1 MLKNIGKNINS
12 FKKNLLKKR
21 YNAERRF
28 QWYGKIAIGLALSF
42 LAVFM
47 FQIFSKGYSAF
58 QKTWIVTEVHY
69 DKELLL
75 IDAESPSKDD
85 LENADYYDVAY
96 KAMTSLDPG
105 LPEEEDRQLIQMVS
119 YKYEAEVKDLL
130 LKNPDFLGKIVPI
143 KLTASDDIDQVHKGN
158 YPRDIP
164 EKNRRVNDYQ
174 LQIYDMLNERGDIL
188 SEFNISFFTN
198 PDSREAELA
207 GIASSFMGTV
217 FSILVCLAFSFPV
230 AVLAAIYLEEFA
242 PKNKFTDF
250 IEVNINNLAAVPSIV
265 FGLLGLGV
273 LLAVFNLPRSTP
285 LVGGITLSLMTLPTI
300 IIAARASLKAVPP
313 SIREAA
319 LAMGAS
325 NMQTTMHH
333 TVPLS
338 MPGTLSGT
346 IIGLAQALGETA
358 PLILIGMVAFV
369 NTIPG
374 TPVDPA
380 ASLPVQIYIWSE
392 SAERGFV
399 EKVSAC
405 IMVLLAFLILM
416 NLAAQIVRH
425 KFEKKWS

>member
-1 MLKNIGKNINS
+1 LLKDIGKNMNNY
-12 FKKNLLKKR
+12 KKNLLKKR

-28 QWYGKIAIGLALSF
+28 QWYGKIAIGLALTF

-119 YKYEAEVKDLL
+119 YKYETEVKDLL

-265 FGLLGLGV
+265 FGLLGLGI

>member
-1 MLKNIGKNINS
+1 MNN
-12 FKKNLLKKR
+12 FKKNFLKKR

-28 QWYGKIAIGLALSF
+28 QWYGKIAIGLALTF

-119 YKYEAEVKDLL
+119 YKYETEVKDLL

-265 FGLLGLGV
+265 FGLLGLGI

-416 NLAAQIVRH
+416 NLAAQIVRY

>member
-1 MLKNIGKNINS
+1 MNS

-28 QWYGKIAIGLALSF
+28 QWYGKIAIGLALTF

-119 YKYEAEVKDLL
+119 YKYETEVKDLL
-130 LKNPDFLGKIVPI
+130 LKNPDYLGKIVPI
-143 KLTASDDIDQVHKGN
+143 KLTASDDVDQVHKGN

-188 SEFNISFFTN
+188 SEFNISFFTS

>member
-1 MLKNIGKNINS
+1 MNS

-130 LKNPDFLGKIVPI
+130 LKNPDYLGKIVPI
-143 KLTASDDIDQVHKGN
+143 KLTASDDVDQVHKGN

-164 EKNRRVNDYQ
+164 EENRRVNDYQ

-188 SEFNISFFTN
+188 LEFNISFFTS

-416 NLAAQIVRH
+416 NLTAQIVRH

>member
-1 MLKNIGKNINS
+1 MNS

-42 LAVFM
+42 LAVFL

-130 LKNPDFLGKIVPI
+130 LKNPDYLGKIVPI
-143 KLTASDDIDQVHKGN
+143 KLTASDDVDQVHKGN

-164 EKNRRVNDYQ
+164 EENRRVNDYQ

-188 SEFNISFFTN
+188 SEFNISFFTS

>member
-1 MLKNIGKNINS
+1 MNNY
-12 FKKNLLKKR
+12 KKNLLKKR

-28 QWYGKIAIGLALSF
+28 QWYGKIAIGLALTF

-69 DKELLL
+69 DRELLL

-119 YKYEAEVKDLL
+119 YKYETEVKDLL

-143 KLTASDDIDQVHKGN
+143 KLTASDDVDQVHKGN

-188 SEFNISFFTN
+188 SEFNISFFTS

-217 FSILVCLAFSFPV
+217 FSILVCLAFSFPI

-265 FGLLGLGV
+265 FGLLGLGI

>member
-1 MLKNIGKNINS
+1 MNS

-28 QWYGKIAIGLALSF
+28 QWYGKIAIGLALTF

-119 YKYEAEVKDLL
+119 YKYETEVKDLL

-143 KLTASDDIDQVHKGN
+143 KLTASDDVDQVHKGN

-188 SEFNISFFTN
+188 SKFNISFFTN

-217 FSILVCLAFSFPV
+217 FSILVCLAFSFPI

-285 LVGGITLSLMTLPTI
+285 LVGGIALSLMTLPTI

>member
-1 MLKNIGKNINS
+1 MNS

-130 LKNPDFLGKIVPI
+130 LKNPDYLGQIVPI
-143 KLTASDDIDQVHKGN
+143 KLTASDDVDQVHKGN

-164 EKNRRVNDYQ
+164 EENRRVNDYQ

-188 SEFNISFFTN
+188 SEFNISFFTS

>member
-1 MLKNIGKNINS
+1 MNS

-28 QWYGKIAIGLALSF
+28 QWYGKIAIGLALTF

-130 LKNPDFLGKIVPI
+130 LKNPDYLGKIVPI
-143 KLTASDDIDQVHKGN
+143 KLTASDDVDQVHKGN

-188 SEFNISFFTN
+188 SEFNISFFTS

-217 FSILVCLAFSFPV
+217 FSILVCLAFSFPI

-369 NTIPG
+369 NTITG

>member
-1 MLKNIGKNINS
+1 MNS

-130 LKNPDFLGKIVPI
+130 LKNPDYLGKIVPI
-143 KLTASDDIDQVHKGN
+143 KLTASDDVDQVHKGN

-164 EKNRRVNDYQ
+164 EENRRVNDYQ

-188 SEFNISFFTN
+188 SEFNISFFTS

-265 FGLLGLGV
+265 FGLLGLGI

>member
-1 MLKNIGKNINS
+1 MNS

-28 QWYGKIAIGLALSF
+28 QWYGKIAIGLALTF
-42 LAVFM
+42 LTVFM

-119 YKYEAEVKDLL
+119 YKYETEVKDLL
-130 LKNPDFLGKIVPI
+130 LKNPDYLGKIVPI
-143 KLTASDDIDQVHKGN
+143 KLTASDDVDQVHKGN

-164 EKNRRVNDYQ
+164 EENRRVNDYQ

-188 SEFNISFFTN
+188 SEFNISFFTS

>member
-1 MLKNIGKNINS
+1 MNN

-28 QWYGKIAIGLALSF
+28 QWYGKIAIGLALTF

-119 YKYEAEVKDLL
+119 YKYETEVKDLL
-130 LKNPDFLGKIVPI
+130 LENPDFLGKIVPI
-143 KLTASDDIDQVHKGN
+143 KLTASDDVDQVHKGN

-164 EKNRRVNDYQ
+164 EENRRVNDYQ

-217 FSILVCLAFSFPV
+217 FSILVCLAFSFPI

-285 LVGGITLSLMTLPTI
+285 LVGGIALSLMTLPTI

>member
-1 MLKNIGKNINS
+1 MNS

-130 LKNPDFLGKIVPI
+130 LKNPDYLGKIVPI
-143 KLTASDDIDQVHKGN
+143 KLTASDDVDQVHKGN

-188 SEFNISFFTN
+188 SEFNISFFTS

-265 FGLLGLGV
+265 FGLLGLGI

>member
-1 MLKNIGKNINS
+1 MNS

-28 QWYGKIAIGLALSF
+28 QWYGKIAIGLALTF

-119 YKYEAEVKDLL
+119 YKYETEVKDLL

-143 KLTASDDIDQVHKGN
+143 KLTASDDVDQVHKGN

-425 KFEKKWS
+425 KFEKKWN

>member
-1 MLKNIGKNINS
+1 MNS

-28 QWYGKIAIGLALSF
+28 QWYGKIAIGLALTF

-119 YKYEAEVKDLL
+119 YKYETEVKDLL

-143 KLTASDDIDQVHKGN
+143 KLTASDDVDQVHKGN

-188 SEFNISFFTN
+188 SEFNISFFTSPN
-198 PDSREAELA
+198 SREAELA

>member
-1 MLKNIGKNINS
+1 MNS

-130 LKNPDFLGKIVPI
+130 LKNPDYLGKIVPI
-143 KLTASDDIDQVHKGN
+143 KLTASDDVDQVHKGN

>member
-1 MLKNIGKNINS
+1 MNS

-119 YKYEAEVKDLL
+119 YKYETEVKDLL

-143 KLTASDDIDQVHKGN
+143 KLTASDDVDQVHKGN

-188 SEFNISFFTN
+188 SEFNISFFTS

-380 ASLPVQIYIWSE
+380 ASLPVQIYICLLYTSPSPRDLLGSRMPS
-392 SAERGFV
+392 SA
-399 EKVSAC
+399 
-405 IMVLLAFLILM
+405 
-416 NLAAQIVRH
+416 
-425 KFEKKWS
+425 

>member
-1 MLKNIGKNINS
+1 MNNY
-12 FKKNLLKKR
+12 KKNLLKKR

-28 QWYGKIAIGLALSF
+28 QWYGKIAIGLALTF

-119 YKYEAEVKDLL
+119 YKYETEVKDLL

-143 KLTASDDIDQVHKGN
+143 KLTASDDVDQVHKGN

-164 EKNRRVNDYQ
+164 EENRRVNDYQ

-217 FSILVCLAFSFPV
+217 FSILVCLAFSFPI

-285 LVGGITLSLMTLPTI
+285 LVGGIALSLMTLPTI

>member
-1 MLKNIGKNINS
+1 MNNY
-12 FKKNLLKKR
+12 KKNLLKKR

-28 QWYGKIAIGLALSF
+28 QWYGKIAIGLALTF

-119 YKYEAEVKDLL
+119 YKYETEVKDLL

-265 FGLLGLGV
+265 FGLLGLGI

>member
-1 MLKNIGKNINS
+1 MNS

-28 QWYGKIAIGLALSF
+28 QWYGKIAIGLALTF

-96 KAMTSLDPG
+96 KAVTSLDPG

-130 LKNPDFLGKIVPI
+130 LKNPDYLGKIVPI
-143 KLTASDDIDQVHKGN
+143 KLTASDDVDQVHKGN

-164 EKNRRVNDYQ
+164 EENRRVNDYQ

-188 SEFNISFFTN
+188 SEFNISFFTS

-217 FSILVCLAFSFPV
+217 FSILVCLAFSFPI

>member
-1 MLKNIGKNINS
+1 MNS

-28 QWYGKIAIGLALSF
+28 QWYGKIAIGLALTF

-130 LKNPDFLGKIVPI
+130 LKNPDYLGKIVPI

-217 FSILVCLAFSFPV
+217 FSILVCLAFSFPI

>member
-1 MLKNIGKNINS
+1 MNN

-28 QWYGKIAIGLALSF
+28 QWYGKIAIGLALTF

-119 YKYEAEVKDLL
+119 YKYETEVKDLL

-143 KLTASDDIDQVHKGN
+143 KLTASDDVDQVHKGN

-164 EKNRRVNDYQ
+164 EENRRVNDYQ

-188 SEFNISFFTN
+188 SEFNISFFTS

-217 FSILVCLAFSFPV
+217 FSILVCLAFSFPI

-265 FGLLGLGV
+265 FGLLGLGI

>member
-1 MLKNIGKNINS
+1 MNS

-130 LKNPDFLGKIVPI
+130 LKNPDYLGKIVPI
-143 KLTASDDIDQVHKGN
+143 KLTASDDVDQVHKGN

-164 EKNRRVNDYQ
+164 EENRRVNDYQ

-188 SEFNISFFTN
+188 LEFNISFFTS

-265 FGLLGLGV
+265 FGLLGLGI

>member
-1 MLKNIGKNINS
+1 MNN

-28 QWYGKIAIGLALSF
+28 QWYGKIAIGLALTF
-42 LAVFM
+42 LTVFM

-119 YKYEAEVKDLL
+119 YKYETEVKDLL

-143 KLTASDDIDQVHKGN
+143 KLTASDDVDQVHKGN

-164 EKNRRVNDYQ
+164 EENRRVNDYQ

-188 SEFNISFFTN
+188 SELNISFFTN

-217 FSILVCLAFSFPV
+217 FSILVCLAFSFPI

-285 LVGGITLSLMTLPTI
+285 LVGGIALSLMTLPTI

>member
-1 MLKNIGKNINS
+1 MTEAKAK
-12 FKKNLLKKR
+12 LLKQR
-21 YNAERRF
+21 YNAEKRF
-28 QWYGKIAIGLALSF
+28 KLYGQIAIALALMF
-42 LAVFM
+42 LTLFM
-47 FQIFSKGYSAF
+47 YKIFSKGYTAF
-58 QKTWIVTEVHY
+58 QKTWIQTEVHY
-69 DKELLL
+69 DRDLMLIEGTNPTIQEL
-75 IDAESPSKDD
+75 E
-85 LENADYYDVAY
+85 EADYFDVAY
-96 KAMTSLDPG
+96 KAMTRLDPS
-105 LPEEEDRQLIQMVS
+105 LPEELDRQLIQMVS
-119 YKYEAEVKDLL
+119 YAYEKEVKELL
-130 LKNPDFLGKIVPI
+130 LKNPDYLGKIVPI
-143 KLTASDDIDQVHKGN
+143 RLTASDDLDQVHKGN

-164 EKNRRVNDYQ
+164 EEDRRVNNYQ
-174 LQIYDMLNERGDIL
+174 LKIYDMLNERGDIK
-188 SEFNISFFTN
+188 STFNFSFFTN

-217 FSILVCLAFSFPV
+217 FSILVCLIFSFPI

-273 LLAVFNLPRSTP
+273 LLAVFHLPRSTP

-374 TPVDPA
+374 SPLDPA
-380 ASLPVQIYIWSE
+380 ASLPVQIYIWAE

-405 IMVLLAFLILM
+405 IMVLLGFLIIM
-416 NLAAQIVRH
+416 NLFAQIIRH

>member
-1 MLKNIGKNINS
+1 MNS

-119 YKYEAEVKDLL
+119 YKYETEVKDLL

-143 KLTASDDIDQVHKGN
+143 KLTASDDVDQVHKGN

-188 SEFNISFFTN
+188 SEFNISFFTS

-217 FSILVCLAFSFPV
+217 FSILVCLAFSFPI

-265 FGLLGLGV
+265 FGLLGLGI

>member
-1 MLKNIGKNINS
+1 MIYTPAPAL
-12 FKKNLLKKR
+12 
-21 YNAERRF
+21 
-28 QWYGKIAIGLALSF
+28 AIALSF

-119 YKYEAEVKDLL
+119 YKYETEVKDLL

-143 KLTASDDIDQVHKGN
+143 KLTASDDVDQVHKGN

-188 SEFNISFFTN
+188 SEFNISFFTS

-217 FSILVCLAFSFPV
+217 FSILVCLAFSFPI

>member
-1 MLKNIGKNINS
+1 MNS

-143 KLTASDDIDQVHKGN
+143 KLTASDDVDQVHKGN

-188 SEFNISFFTN
+188 SELNISFFTN

-217 FSILVCLAFSFPV
+217 FSILVCLAFSFPI

>member
-1 MLKNIGKNINS
+1 MNNY
-12 FKKNLLKKR
+12 KKNLLKKR

-28 QWYGKIAIGLALSF
+28 QWYGKIAIGLALTF

-119 YKYEAEVKDLL
+119 YKYETEVKDLL
-130 LKNPDFLGKIVPI
+130 LKNPDYLGKIVPI
-143 KLTASDDIDQVHKGN
+143 KLTASDDVDQVHKGN

-164 EKNRRVNDYQ
+164 EENRRVNDYQ

-188 SEFNISFFTN
+188 SELNISFFTN

-217 FSILVCLAFSFPV
+217 FSILVCLAFSFPI

-374 TPVDPA
+374 TPIDPA

>member
-1 MLKNIGKNINS
+1 MNS

-96 KAMTSLDPG
+96 KAMTSLDTG

-119 YKYEAEVKDLL
+119 YKYETEVKDLL
-130 LKNPDFLGKIVPI
+130 LKNPDYLGKIVPI
-143 KLTASDDIDQVHKGN
+143 KLTASDDVDQVHKGN

-164 EKNRRVNDYQ
+164 EENRRVNDYQ

-188 SEFNISFFTN
+188 SEFNISFFTS